1 MLKIVR
7 LFGLVV
13 VMGLP
18 GTAIAQG
25 DLAVS
30 AFNEGRYS
38 EARALASDS
47 DADAM
52 AFRAKVLLSEAIS
65 GDNGLSDA
73 LLTQALQAADASL
86 ALEPDHADAR
96 LQRSLAISLATRAM
110 TAREVQKSDLVDEAK
125 ATVESLLAEDETNV
139 YAHMF
144 LSVWH
149 LEVWRRGGRIGAI
162 AMGANRKTARAHY
175 TAAAALADDDASI
188 HWQYGKA
195 LAALNARKYKDEI
208 NIVLD
213 KAIAAEAETA
223 LEQTMQAR
231 AKTLKNA
238 MASKPRREVE
248 DLAAAMN

>member
-73 LLTQALQAADASL
+73 LLTQALEAADASL

-139 YAHMF
+139 YA
-144 LSVWH
+144 
-149 LEVWRRGGRIGAI
+149 
-162 AMGANRKTARAHY
+162 
-175 TAAAALADDDASI
+175 
-188 HWQYGKA
+188 
-195 LAALNARKYKDEI
+195 RKYKDEI

-223 LEQTMQAR
+223 LEQTMRAR
-231 AKTLKNA
+231 AKTLKDA